1 MNANYCRKKLLAIVF
16 FSTAKHFII
25 KKNNF
30 TNHPFLSANEKEQ
43 YQDCSL
49 DIFEKLQL
57 LKTSKGSV

>member
-1 MNANYCRKKLLAIVF
+1 MRIIVEKNYLPLYFSLLLNILLL
-16 FSTAKHFII
+16 

-49 DIFEKLQL
+49 DIFEKLQV